1 MLAVILASG
10 ITFLSATLTG
20 SHTKEKKKKIL
31 GLITDKNSGYPI
43 RTAMP
48 ALSVTLLQP
57 NLLNALFKKSV
68 NVIIIIKWVTIR
80 NTLYQ
85 ILFSSQAAVKLN
97 DLPTGSATIQ
107 FFFY

>member
-1 MLAVILASG
+1 
-10 ITFLSATLTG
+10 
-20 SHTKEKKKKIL
+20 
-31 GLITDKNSGYPI
+31 
-43 RTAMP
+43 MP

-57 NLLNALFKKSV
+57 NLLKALFKKSV

-97 DLPTGSATIQ
+97 DLRTGSATIQ
-107 FFFY
+107 FFLLLLLLNGRLNEWGNGSAGDNDG